1 MKHGNFKAVLY
12 EQANSSWH
20 HFRAEQK
27 QKQTN
32 KALTKENEMKP
43 SGEMDIN
50 FATVAITVVSAVIS
64 ACNEMAQTTCV
75 PEVLQEM
82 DISVSALF
90 SVGLIFCHYCCQS
103 FLCLHPIHTSP
114 HLLPTPTGCAP
125 DAGALQGQVKSLLL
139 SSSVYCCTS
148 PVSP

>member
-12 EQANSSWH
+12 EQANSSRH

-43 SGEMDIN
+43 SREMDIN
-50 FATVAITVVSAVIS
+50 FASVATKVVSAVIS
-64 ACNEMAQTTCV
+64 VCNGRWHRPLVSQKMG
-75 PEVLQEM
+75 
-82 DISVSALF
+82 ISASALF
-90 SVGLIFCHYCCQS
+90 SIVLIFCHYCCQN
-103 FLCLHPIHTSP
+103 FLCLHPIHTPP

-125 DAGALQGQVKSLLL
+125 AAGALQGQIKSLLF
-139 SSSVYCCTS
+139 SSSELHQHSS
-148 PVSP
+148 P